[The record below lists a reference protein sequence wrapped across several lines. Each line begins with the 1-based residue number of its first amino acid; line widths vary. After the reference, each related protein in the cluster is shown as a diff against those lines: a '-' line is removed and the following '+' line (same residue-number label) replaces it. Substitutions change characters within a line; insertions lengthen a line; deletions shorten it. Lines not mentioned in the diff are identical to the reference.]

1 MNPTLQRAVTS
12 FYNLVYEAQAFAT
25 TMARIDTAETEHY
38 AGRIEGLNWVLDRC
52 QELED
57 MDTNLTPTTLQRV
70 LSEVKSDLDHELSVQ
85 RREKGRRAD
94 GRLQLPAPG
103 ARGADPSGR
112 CRADGRGAD
121 ADRCS
126 AGCRR
131 GRRGAGHHVR
141 RAAGLGLVHAGS

>member
-25 TMARIDTAETEHY
+25 SMSRLDAAELEHY

-57 MDTNLTPTTLQRV
+57 MDTNLTPSSLQRV
-70 LSEVKSDLDHELSVQ
+70 LGDVKSDLDHELSVQ

-94 GRLQLPAPG
+94 GREEALNFVSDYLGSLISVAEIESAKSSVSTDTPA
-103 ARGADPSGR
+103 
-112 CRADGRGAD
+112 
-121 ADRCS
+121 
-126 AGCRR
+126 
-131 GRRGAGHHVR
+131 
-141 RAAGLGLVHAGS
+141 